1 MSMNSSTTSSALAA
15 SSSHHECLPFWAD
28 QSRAVMATMHRKE
41 QVIAPLFRQ
50 HLGLHL
56 VVPTNFDTDA
66 LGTFTRDIPR
76 AGSQIEAARQ
86 KAKQA
91 LALTGET
98 IAVASEGAFF
108 PHPVFPGIACN
119 REIVLLLDM
128 EHNIEVVGSE
138 LSNHT
143 NFAHR
148 SVHSVEAAIAFAE
161 QVGFPN
167 HALVAMPSR
176 DGCDRSQIYKGI
188 QTSTQLCQVVE
199 RLLQQSHDGS
209 IHLETDM
216 RAMFNPTRMQVIEQ
230 ATQNLIA
237 KIQSTC
243 PNCDYPGFDVV
254 EQKRGLPCQWCHL
267 PTQLIKAETYRCQ
280 HCRFQEDRLFPQ
292 GIEFADPGQCSHC
305 NP

>member
-1 MSMNSSTTSSALAA
+1 MTSSTTSSALAT
-15 SSSHHECLPFWAD
+15 SSSPHERLPFWAD
-28 QSRAVMATMHRKE
+28 QPRAVLATMHRKE

-50 HLGLHL
+50 QLGLHV
-56 VVPTNFDTDA
+56 VVPASFDTDA

-98 IAVASEGAFF
+98 IAVASEGSFF

-119 REIVLLLDM
+119 REIVLLLDI
-128 EHNIEVVGSE
+128 EHDLEVIGSE
-138 LSNHT
+138 LSNQT
-143 NFAHR
+143 NFAHS

-161 QVGFPN
+161 QVGFPD

-176 DGCDRSQIYKGI
+176 DGCDRNQIHKGI
-188 QTSTQLCQVVE
+188 QTTSQLCQVVE
-199 RLLQQSHDGS
+199 RLLQQSLDGS
-209 IHLETDM
+209 VHLETDM
-216 RAMFNPTRMQVIEQ
+216 RAMCNPMRMQVIEQ
-230 ATQNLIA
+230 ATQNLIT

-243 PNCDYPGFDVV
+243 PSCDYPGFDVV

-267 PTQLIKAETYRCQ
+267 PTQLVKAETYRCQ
-280 HCRFQEDRLFPQ
+280 HCRFQEDRLFPE